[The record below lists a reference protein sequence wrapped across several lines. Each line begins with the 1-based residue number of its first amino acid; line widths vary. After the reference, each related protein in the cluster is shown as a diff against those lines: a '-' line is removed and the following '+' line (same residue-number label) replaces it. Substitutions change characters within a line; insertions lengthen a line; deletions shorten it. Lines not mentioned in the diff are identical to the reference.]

1 VVEFKTVNVQYS
13 CEKNSAGQI
22 SKTGGGA
29 LRPGF
34 NSRHSRFSF
43 CDFLFYIIDKF
54 LKNVFLF
61 LRNYLFPEPKPRH
74 WPELMNF
81 LPVEVLYHISLF
93 LDQNTTKL
101 LKINKQFNEVISSF
115 NSQNSCQITNL
126 FGKLFL
132 KEK

>member
-1 VVEFKTVNVQYS
+1 
-13 CEKNSAGQI
+13 
-22 SKTGGGA
+22 
-29 LRPGF
+29 
-34 NSRHSRFSF
+34 
-43 CDFLFYIIDKF
+43 
-54 LKNVFLF
+54 
-61 LRNYLFPEPKPRH
+61 LRNFLIPESKPRY
-74 WPELMNF
+74 WPKLMNF